1 MLCWICEHTKS
12 DRVGNDGIHD
22 KLEVAPLEAPVD
34 WYGLDISNETYK
46 CVNTSKDLFES
57 IQFLRNY
64 FIETRVVPNVQVYAP
79 VYINWILNS
88 LKTKKLVSDS

>member
-34 WYGLDISNETYK
+34 
-46 CVNTSKDLFES
+46 
-57 IQFLRNY
+57 
-64 FIETRVVPNVQVYAP
+64 
-79 VYINWILNS
+79 
-88 LKTKKLVSDS
+88 